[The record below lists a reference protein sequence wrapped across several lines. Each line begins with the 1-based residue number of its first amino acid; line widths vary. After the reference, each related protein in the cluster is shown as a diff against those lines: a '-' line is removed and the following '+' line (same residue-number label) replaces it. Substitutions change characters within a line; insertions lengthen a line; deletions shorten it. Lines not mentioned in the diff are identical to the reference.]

1 MINTVL
7 FDLDGTLLS
16 IDMEEFMHS
25 YFQAVAE
32 SFKGILEPKSLLEN
46 IMKATEYMVRNTE
59 KEKTNQRAFEEEFE
73 RLLGCDIAPLMSR
86 FEQFYRTDFKKI
98 KSIARHQPLCAKVVK
113 TLKDK
118 GYEMVLATN
127 PLFPRIAIEERIRWA
142 GIDPDAFS
150 LITAF
155 EDMHYCKPQIEYYRE
170 ILEIINKRPEQCLM
184 VGNDAEE
191 DMIARILGMKTF
203 LLDAHLIK
211 RAKALPPVDYM
222 GGYSDLYNFV
232 QNELPDLEE
241 KAV

>member
-1 MINTVL
+1 
-7 FDLDGTLLS
+7 
-16 IDMEEFMHS
+16 
-25 YFQAVAE
+25 
-32 SFKGILEPKSLLEN
+32 
-46 IMKATEYMVRNTE
+46 
-59 KEKTNQRAFEEEFE
+59 
-73 RLLGCDIAPLMSR
+73 
-86 FEQFYRTDFKKI
+86 
-98 KSIARHQPLCAKVVK
+98 
-113 TLKDK
+113 
-118 GYEMVLATN
+118 MVLATN